1 MAADLTERDQ
11 VLAPNPKFRFGFSW
25 RLPVWGGLFLIIPA
39 LFFIT
44 VAQWTKAK
52 GPQWLPFTFENPYA
66 YLFNSLLLIDGQAP
80 DYTDHPGTTTEV
92 FGAIVM
98 RALSTKSQEQ
108 LIAAVIQ
115 DPEKYLLKIH
125 GALLLFAAIT
135 LWIFPWITALA
146 LRNYQIGLLIQG
158 PSLFYQGLLSYQLFF
173 GSDMMVVPFSIATVC
188 LCSLLIA
195 PWSSS
200 KDLDLAFW
208 LGPRSR
214 DPASLRVFR
223 VPVIAGLTGLIC
235 ALGIVTKL
243 TFFPLILLS
252 LFCCWTVKNT
262 TTFAGSFVLGLAVAL
277 LPIYSKLSR
286 LAGWIVSLFIHT
298 GRYGTGA
305 IGLPSGADYSG
316 AILSLLRAEP
326 LLLAIPLLAGAGVII
341 LWLPK
346 ASSEIRSP
354 ALSWRAALGLLGLQV
369 ASFLAIAK
377 HPATHY
383 LIPLCISTGLSLV
396 ILFCVI
402 RTAKGG
408 VIRIVAGWVT
418 LLGLLFAGF
427 TSFAE
432 FGPRTYTELR
442 DRNAALL
449 RLYKHA
455 EQITQ
460 NDVRVDYYFSDSP
473 EFPMH
478 YGNVFARRAFSSL
491 LASKHPKVLFFDD
504 FTGKF
509 ETFTDE
515 IDPETVLRQHDH
527 LYFLGNPDNLHN
539 VGGVDAKTFETIDKA
554 EGFYLQKWTR

>member
-1 MAADLTERDQ
+1 MAELTERAQ
-11 VLAPNPKFRFGFSW
+11 VLAPNPKFRFRFSW
-25 RLPVWGGLFLIIPA
+25 RLPVWGGLFLVIPVV
-39 LFFIT
+39 FTIT

-52 GPQWLPFTFENPYA
+52 GPQWLPYTFENPYA

-80 DYTDHPGTTTEV
+80 EYTDHPGTTTEV

-98 RALSTKSQEQ
+98 RAFSTKSQEQ

-115 DPEKYLLKIH
+115 DPEKYLRKIH
-125 GALLLFAAIT
+125 GALLLFVAVT
-135 LWIFPWITALA
+135 LWIFPWITALT
-146 LRNYQIGLLIQG
+146 LRNYLIGLLIQA
-158 PSLFYQGLLSYQLFF
+158 PCLFYHWLLSYQLFF

-200 KDLDLAFW
+200 KYLDIAFG
-208 LGPRSR
+208 LGSRSM

-223 VPVIAGLTGLIC
+223 VPLIAALTGLMC
-235 ALGIVTKL
+235 ALGVVTKL

-252 LFCCWTVKNT
+252 LFCCWTVKNG
-262 TTFAGSFVLGLAVAL
+262 TTFAGSFVLGLTIVL
-277 LPIYSKLSR
+277 LPIYSKLGR
-286 LAGWIVSLFIHT
+286 LAGWIVDLVIHT

-305 IGLPSGADYSG
+305 IGLPSGADYLG
-316 AILSLLRAEP
+316 AMLSLLRAEP
-326 LLLAIPLLAGAGVII
+326 LVLAIPLVASVGVII

-354 ALSWRAALGLLGLQV
+354 TLSYRTALGLLGLQV

-377 HPATHY
+377 HPSTQY
-383 LIPLCISTGLSLV
+383 LIPLCISTGFSLV

-402 RTAKGG
+402 RTANAG
-408 VIRIVAGWVT
+408 VIRIVTGWVT

-432 FGPRTYTELR
+432 FGPRAYTELR
-442 DRNAALL
+442 DRNDALL

-455 EQITQ
+455 KQITE

-473 EFPMH
+473 EFPLR
-478 YGNVFARRAFSSL
+478 YGNVLARRVFSSL
-491 LASKHPKVLFFDD
+491 LASKHPKALFFDD

-509 ETFTDE
+509 ETFTNE
-515 IDPETVLRQHDH
+515 IDPETVLRLHDH
-527 LYFLGNPDNLHN
+527 LYFLGNPDRLHN
-539 VGGVDAKTFETIDKA
+539 VDGVDAKTFETIDKA